1 MNERTRKVV
10 NRERRAHR
18 VRHNISGTPER
29 PRMAI
34 RITNMHISVQIIDDS
49 QHKTLV
55 SVTTVGGKLTGKTMT
70 EKATTLGTEIA
81 KKATAAK
88 ISSVVLDRGSK
99 LYHGRV
105 KAFADAAREA
115 GLEF

>member
-18 VRHNISGTPER
+18 VRSMVNGTPER
-29 PRMAI
+29 PRLAV
-34 RITNMHISVQIIDDS
+34 RITNMHVSAQVIDDTT
-49 QHKTLV
+49 HKTLV
-55 SVTTVGGKLTGKTMT
+55 SATTVGGKSTDKTMT
-70 EKATTLGTEIA
+70 EKAALLGAEIA
-81 KKATAAK
+81 KKAKTAK
-88 ISSVVLDRGSK
+88 VSQVVLDRGNK
-99 LYHGRV
+99 IYHGRV